1 MRGIQQYVLIFFLF
15 CMPLIIHSQEFA
27 YKEKKGFRSE
37 ESNPFDV
44 QFSPFR
50 NYFAITYS
58 NNTIEVYDKNWR
70 KVFEHQGNPESYAGE
85 ISFSPDEEYLAF
97 SKYKSRND
105 VAILSLTDMNI
116 VAVLTGQSSF
126 INDLVYSHNGK
137 YLATASYD
145 KSVWIWDVHGS
156 DYQVLDRF
164 EDHSSEVQSLA
175 FSFDDK
181 LLASCANDSRIHI
194 YAYES
199 GTYKLYNTIEGGRG
213 FIYQVLFQPGS
224 YNLISANSDYI
235 YFWNQKNK
243 HYEKS
248 DSLKGNFQYGGLAY
262 SPTGDFLAAPYYREV
277 RIWKKDHGTFRE
289 MESIYRHTAN
299 VFKLSFSEDG
309 QFLCS
314 SSADKTA
321 YIWEVSG
328 VDPSLRSRVAKYMFN
343 ELTLAQ
349 KRMLLPEFLLGI
361 KKKIDPKLL
370 LPKDEFETT
379 ESFNNRRQELAETS
393 LSFLQE
399 YMEKVYNIS
408 PAPGGNIKIPIQGII
423 GYNADRQIYKI
434 RFMETEAG
442 VSIPLEAARQ
452 FKNSWKKAHILAW
465 KVKDKGE
472 IAFSYEDFKLVHP
485 VSGKKYPLIP
495 LENPFL
501 LKNGESGID
510 ERRMVDTGLSGSAGS
525 EVMEGQKVTRALLF
539 ATNIYDSYSE
549 LINPVVDASSL
560 SAEFINNY
568 KVIVE
573 LVENPSLNETVKKI
587 REYAKMKYTSQDQ
600 LFIFFAGHGTYDR
613 IFKEGYVISK
623 DSKSSDETKTSY
635 LSHSNL
641 RTMINNIP
649 CDHVFLVMDVCF
661 GGTFDPLIASSHRGA
676 AMYEEIS
683 TEDFIE
689 RKSKYKTRLYLTS
702 GGNEYVP
709 DGRPGHHSPFMR
721 KFLEALRNYG
731 GGDGIVTVNEI
742 LPYIEKV
749 EPQPRY
755 GEFGDN
761 EPGSDFL
768 FVVRK

>member
-1 MRGIQQYVLIFFLF
+1 MPFLI
-15 CMPLIIHSQEFA
+15 HAQEFA
-27 YKEKKGFRSE
+27 YKEKRGFRPQD
-37 ESNPFDV
+37 SNPFDL

-50 NYFAITYS
+50 NYFAITYA

-70 KVFEHQGNPESYAGE
+70 KVFEHQGNPESFAGD

-97 SKYKSRND
+97 SKYKSKND
-105 VAILSLTDMNI
+105 VAILNLSNMNI

-126 INDLVYSHNGK
+126 INDLIYSHNGK

-145 KSVWIWDVHGS
+145 KSVWIWDVKGS
-156 DYQVLDRF
+156 DYQVLNRF

-181 LLASCANDSRIHI
+181 FLASCANDSRIQI

-199 GTYKLYNTIEGGRG
+199 GSYKLYNTIEGGRG
-213 FIYQVLFQPGS
+213 FIYQVMFQPGS

-248 DSLKGNFQYGGLAY
+248 DSLKGNFQYGGLAF
-262 SPTGDFLAAPYYREV
+262 SPTGDFLAAPYYRDV

-299 VFKLSFSEDG
+299 VFKISFSEDG

-328 VDPSLRSRVAKYMFN
+328 VNPSLRSSVAKYMYN

-349 KRMLLPEFLLGI
+349 KRMLVPEVLLEI
-361 KKKIDPKLL
+361 NKKLDPKLL

-379 ESFNNRRQELAETS
+379 ESYNNRRQELAETS

-399 YMEKVYNIS
+399 YMEKEYNIS
-408 PAPGGNIKIPIQGII
+408 PAPGGNVKIPVQGII

-442 VSIPLEAARQ
+442 VNIPVEAARQ

-485 VSGKKYPLIP
+485 VSGKKYLLIP

-501 LKNGESGID
+501 LKSGESDID
-510 ERRMVDTGLSGSAGS
+510 ERRMVDPGPSGSTDGK
-525 EVMEGQKVTRALLF
+525 VLEGQKVTRALLF
-539 ATNIYDSYSE
+539 ATNVYDSYTE

-560 SAEFINNY
+560 SAEFANNY

-573 LVENPSLNETVKKI
+573 LVENPTLNETVKKI
-587 REYAKMKYTSQDQ
+587 REYATMKYTPQDQ
-600 LFIFFAGHGTYDR
+600 LFIFFAGHGIYDR

-661 GGTFDPLIASSHRGA
+661 GGTFDPLIADSHRGA
-676 AMYEEIS
+676 GMYEEIS
-683 TEDFIE
+683 TEDFVE

-742 LPYIEKV
+742 LPYVEKV

-768 FVVRK
+768 FLVRK

>member
-1 MRGIQQYVLIFFLF
+1 MPFLI
-15 CMPLIIHSQEFA
+15 HAQEFA

-70 KVFEHQGNPESYAGE
+70 KVFEHQGNPVSFAGT

-97 SKYKSRND
+97 SRYKSTND
-105 VAILSLTDMNI
+105 IAILSLIDMNI

-126 INDLVYSHNGK
+126 ITDLIYSHNGK
-137 YLATASYD
+137 YFASASYD
-145 KSVWIWDVHGS
+145 KSVWIWNVQGS
-156 DYQVLDRF
+156 DYRVLHKF
-164 EDHSSEVQSLA
+164 EDHSSAVRALT

-181 LLASCANDSRIHI
+181 FLASCADEKRIHI
-194 YAYES
+194 YAYENGS
-199 GTYKLYNTIEGGRG
+199 YNLLNSIEGGRG
-213 FIYQVLFQPGS
+213 YIEQVLFQPGS
-224 YNLISANSDYI
+224 YILLSVNSGYI

-243 HYEKS
+243 NYEKI
-248 DSLKGNFQYGGLAY
+248 DSLKGYFQDGGLAF
-262 SPTGDFLAAPYYREV
+262 SPTGDFLAAPSSRVV
-277 RIWKKDHGTFRE
+277 RIWKEDRGTYRE
-289 MESIYRHTAN
+289 VESIYRHIDN

-314 SSADKTA
+314 SSSDKTA

-328 VDPSLRSRVAKYMFN
+328 VDPSLRSSLAKYMFN

-349 KRMLLPEFLLGI
+349 KRMLIPGI
-361 KKKIDPKLL
+361 IAEINENLDPKLL
-370 LPKDEFETT
+370 QPKDEFETT
-379 ESFNNRRQELAETS
+379 ESYDLRRQELAETS

-399 YMEKVYNIS
+399 YMEKAYDIH
-408 PAPGGNIKIPIQGII
+408 PAPGGNVKIPIQDII

-442 VSIPLEAARQ
+442 VNIPVEAARQ
-452 FKNSWKKAHILAW
+452 FKNSWKKAYILAW

-501 LKNGESGID
+501 LKSEESID
-510 ERRMVDTGLSGSAGS
+510 ERKMVDPGSNSGSVEA
-525 EVMEGQKVTRALLF
+525 VEGQRVTRALLF
-539 ATNIYDSYSE
+539 ATNVYDSFTE
-549 LINPVVDASSL
+549 LVNPVVDASSL
-560 SAEFINNY
+560 LAEFTNNY
-568 KVIVE
+568 KAIVE
-573 LVENPSLNETVKKI
+573 LVENPTLNETVKKI
-587 REYAKMKYTSQDQ
+587 REYATMKYTPQDQ
-600 LFIFFAGHGTYDR
+600 LFIFFAGHGIYDR

-623 DSKSSDETKTSY
+623 DSKSNDETKTSY

-676 AMYEEIS
+676 VMYEDIS
-683 TEDFIE
+683 TENFIE

-742 LPYIEKV
+742 LSYVEKV
-749 EPQPRY
+749 EPQPRF

-768 FVVRK
+768 FILKKEY

>member
-1 MRGIQQYVLIFFLF
+1 MRGIQKYVLIFFLF
-15 CMPLIIHSQEFA
+15 CMPFLIHAQEFA

-70 KVFEHQGNPESYAGE
+70 KVFEHQGNPVSFAGT

-97 SKYKSRND
+97 SRYKSTND
-105 VAILSLTDMNI
+105 IAILSLIDMNI

-126 INDLVYSHNGK
+126 ITDLIYSHNGK
-137 YLATASYD
+137 YFASASYD
-145 KSVWIWDVHGS
+145 KSVWIWNVQGS
-156 DYQVLDRF
+156 DYRVLHKF
-164 EDHSSEVQSLA
+164 EDHSSAVRALT

-181 LLASCANDSRIHI
+181 FLASCADEKRIHI
-194 YAYES
+194 YAYENGS
-199 GTYKLYNTIEGGRG
+199 YNLLNSIEGGRG
-213 FIYQVLFQPGS
+213 YIEQVLFQPGS
-224 YNLISANSDYI
+224 YILLSVNSGYI

-243 HYEKS
+243 NYEKI
-248 DSLKGNFQYGGLAY
+248 DSLKGYFQDGGLAF
-262 SPTGDFLAAPYYREV
+262 SPTGDFLAAPSSRVV
-277 RIWKKDHGTFRE
+277 RIWKEDRGTYRE
-289 MESIYRHTAN
+289 VESIYRHIDN

-314 SSADKTA
+314 SSSDKTA

-328 VDPSLRSRVAKYMFN
+328 VDPSLRSSLAKYMFN

-349 KRMLLPEFLLGI
+349 KRMLIPGI
-361 KKKIDPKLL
+361 IAEINENLDPKLL
-370 LPKDEFETT
+370 QPKDEFETT
-379 ESFNNRRQELAETS
+379 ESYDLRRQELAETS

-399 YMEKVYNIS
+399 YMEKAYDIH
-408 PAPGGNIKIPIQGII
+408 PAPGGNVKIPIQDII

-442 VSIPLEAARQ
+442 VNIPVEAARQ
-452 FKNSWKKAHILAW
+452 FKNSWKKAYILAW

-501 LKNGESGID
+501 LKSEESID
-510 ERRMVDTGLSGSAGS
+510 ERKMVDPGSNSGSVEA
-525 EVMEGQKVTRALLF
+525 VEGQRVTRALLF
-539 ATNIYDSYSE
+539 ATNVYDSFTE
-549 LINPVVDASSL
+549 LVNPVVDASSL
-560 SAEFINNY
+560 LAEFTNNY
-568 KVIVE
+568 KAIVE
-573 LVENPSLNETVKKI
+573 LVENPTLNETVKKI
-587 REYAKMKYTSQDQ
+587 REYATMKYTPQDQ
-600 LFIFFAGHGTYDR
+600 LFIFFAGHGIYDR

-623 DSKSSDETKTSY
+623 DSKSNDETKTSY

-676 AMYEEIS
+676 VMYEDIS
-683 TEDFIE
+683 TENFIE

-742 LPYIEKV
+742 LSYVEKV
-749 EPQPRY
+749 EPQPRF

-768 FVVRK
+768 FILKKEY

>member
-1 MRGIQQYVLIFFLF
+1 MKGIPKYILIFFLF
-15 CMPLIIHSQEFA
+15 YMPFLAHAQEFA
-27 YKEKKGFRSE
+27 YKEKKGFRSQD
-37 ESNPFDV
+37 SYVFDA

-50 NYFAITYS
+50 NYFAISYG
-58 NNTIEVYDKNWR
+58 NNTLEVYDRNWR
-70 KVFEHQGNPESYAGE
+70 KVFEHQGNPESYSGR
-85 ISFSPDEEYLAF
+85 ISFSPDEEYMAF
-97 SKYKSRND
+97 SRYKSTND
-105 VAILSLTDMNI
+105 VAILSLSDMNV
-116 VAVLTGQSSF
+116 VAVLTGQSSY
-126 INDLVYSHNGK
+126 ITDVIYSNNGNF
-137 YLATASYD
+137 LATASYD
-145 KSVWIWDVHGS
+145 KSVRIWSVQGS
-156 DYQVLDRF
+156 DYQVLHQF
-164 EDHSSEVQSLA
+164 KDHSSAVRSLT

-181 LLASCANDSRIHI
+181 LLASCGDEKRIHI
-194 YAYES
+194 YTYDNKS
-199 GTYKLYNTIEGGRG
+199 YKLYNSIEGGRG
-213 FIYQVLFQPGS
+213 YIDQVLFQPGS
-224 YNLISANSDYI
+224 YNLISVNSDYI

-248 DSLKGNFQYGGLAY
+248 DSLKGYYRDGGLAF
-262 SPTGDFLAAPYYREV
+262 SPTGDFLAAPSSKVV
-277 RIWKKDHGTFRE
+277 RIWKEDHGAYRE
-289 MESIYRHTAN
+289 MESIYRHTDN

-314 SSADKTA
+314 SSSDKTA
-321 YIWEVSG
+321 YIWTVSG
-328 VDPSLRSRVAKYMFN
+328 VDPSLRSSVAKYMFN

-349 KRMLLPEFLLGI
+349 KRMLLPEVLLEI
-361 KKKIDPKLL
+361 NKKLDPKLL

-379 ESFNNRRQELAETS
+379 ESYNNRRRELAETS

-399 YMEKVYNIS
+399 YMEKAYNIS
-408 PAPGGNIKIPIQGII
+408 SAPGGNVKIPIQGII

-485 VSGKKYPLIP
+485 VSGKRYPLIP

-501 LKNGESGID
+501 LKNGEFGID
-510 ERRMVDTGLSGSAGS
+510 ERRMGDPGSSGSPDG
-525 EVMEGQKVTRALLF
+525 EVVEGQKVTRALLF
-539 ATNIYDSYSE
+539 ATNVYDSYSE

-560 SAEFINNY
+560 SAEFANNY

-573 LVENPSLNETVKKI
+573 LVENPTLNETVKKI
-587 REYAKMKYTSQDQ
+587 REYATMKYTPQDQ
-600 LFIFFAGHGTYDR
+600 LFIFFAGHGIYDR

-676 AMYEEIS
+676 RMYEEIS

-742 LPYIEKV
+742 LPYVEKV
-749 EPQPRY
+749 DPQPRY

>member
-1 MRGIQQYVLIFFLF
+1 MKGIAKYILMFFLF
-15 CMPLIIHSQEFA
+15 CVPFLIHAQEFA
-27 YKEKKGFRSE
+27 YKEKKGFRSQ
-37 ESNPFDV
+37 ESYILDV

-50 NYFAITYS
+50 NYFAITYG
-58 NNTIEVYDKNWR
+58 NNTIEVYDRNWR
-70 KVFEHQGNPESYAGE
+70 KVFEHQGNPESYAGD
-85 ISFSPDEEYLAF
+85 IRFSPDEEYLAF
-97 SKYKSRND
+97 SRYKSSND
-105 VAILSLTDMNI
+105 VAILSLSDMNV
-116 VAVLTGQSSF
+116 VAILTGQSSY
-126 INDLVYSHNGK
+126 ITDLIYSHNGDF
-137 YLATASYD
+137 LATASYD
-145 KSVWIWDVHGS
+145 KSIRIWSVQGS
-156 DYQVLDRF
+156 DYQVLHQF
-164 EDHSSEVQSLA
+164 EDHSSAVRSLT

-181 LLASCANDSRIHI
+181 FLASCGDEKRIHI
-194 YAYES
+194 YAYENGS
-199 GTYKLYNTIEGGRG
+199 HKLYDIIEAGRG
-213 FIYQVLFQPGS
+213 YIEQVLFQPGS
-224 YNLISANSDYI
+224 YNLLSVNSGYI

-243 HYEKS
+243 HYEKT
-248 DSLKGNFQYGGLAY
+248 DSLKGYFRSGGLAF
-262 SPTGDFLAAPYYREV
+262 SPTGDFLAAPSSKVV
-277 RIWKKDHGTFRE
+277 RIWKEDHGTFRE
-289 MESIYRHTAN
+289 VESIYRHTDN
-299 VFKLSFSEDG
+299 ILKLSFSEDG

-314 SSADKTA
+314 SSSDKTA

-328 VDPSLRSRVAKYMFN
+328 VNPSLRSLVAEYLFN
-343 ELTLAQ
+343 DLTLAQ
-349 KRMLLPEFLLGI
+349 KRMFLPGVLAEINEKL
-361 KKKIDPKLL
+361 DPKLL

-379 ESFNNRRQELAETS
+379 ESYNKRRQELAETS
-393 LSFLQE
+393 LSLLQE
-399 YMEKVYNIS
+399 YMEKAYNIS
-408 PAPGGNIKIPIQGII
+408 PASGGNVKIPIQGII

-442 VSIPLEAARQ
+442 VSIPLEAAKQ

-501 LKNGESGID
+501 LKNGESGFD
-510 ERRMVDTGLSGSAGS
+510 ERRKVDPSPSGSPGG
-525 EVMEGQKVTRALLF
+525 EVVEGQKVTRALLF
-539 ATNIYDSYSE
+539 ATNVYDSFSE

-560 SAEFINNY
+560 SAEFANNY

-573 LVENPSLNETVKKI
+573 LVENPTLNETVKKI
-587 REYAKMKYTSQDQ
+587 REYATMKYTPQDQ
-600 LFIFFAGHGTYDR
+600 LFIFFAGHGIYDR

-721 KFLEALRNYG
+721 KFLEAMRNYG

-742 LPYIEKV
+742 LPYVEKV

-768 FVVRK
+768 FVVKK

>member
-1 MRGIQQYVLIFFLF
+1 MPFLIYA
-15 CMPLIIHSQEFA
+15 QEFA
-27 YKEKKGFRSE
+27 YKEKKGFRLQD
-37 ESNPFDV
+37 SNPFDL

-70 KVFEHQGNPESYAGE
+70 KVFEHQGNPESHAGT

-97 SKYKSRND
+97 SKYKSKSD
-105 VAILSLTDMNI
+105 VAILSLSDMN
-116 VAVLTGQSSF
+116 VVTVLKGQLFS
-126 INDLVYSHNGK
+126 INDLIYSHNGR
-137 YLATASYD
+137 YLAIASYD
-145 KSVWIWDVHGS
+145 KSVWIWHVQGS
-156 DYQVLDRF
+156 DYQVLHRF
-164 EDHSSEVQSLA
+164 EDHSSVVQSVA

-181 LLASCANDSRIHI
+181 LLATCANDSRIHI
-194 YAYES
+194 YAYNDGS
-199 GTYKLYNTIEGGRG
+199 YKLHNTIEDGRG
-213 FIYQVLFQPGS
+213 FIYQVMFNPGS
-224 YNLISANSDYI
+224 YNLITVNSEYI

-243 HYEKS
+243 YYEKS
-248 DSLKGNFQYGGLAY
+248 DSLKGNYQGGGLAS
-262 SPTGDFLAAPYYREV
+262 SPTGDFLAAPYNRVV
-277 RIWKKDHGTFRE
+277 RIWKKDHGTYRE

-314 SSADKTA
+314 SSSDKTA

-328 VDPSLRSRVAKYMFN
+328 VDPSLRSSLAKYMFN

-349 KRMLLPEFLLGI
+349 KRMLIPEVLAEINENLDPELLQ
-361 KKKIDPKLL
+361 
-370 LPKDEFETT
+370 PKDEFETT
-379 ESFNNRRQELAETS
+379 ESYDLRRQELAETS

-399 YMEKVYNIS
+399 YMEKAYDIH
-408 PAPGGNIKIPIQGII
+408 PAPGGNVKIPIQNII

-442 VSIPLEAARQ
+442 VNIPVEAARQ
-452 FKNSWKKAHILAW
+452 FKKSWKKAYILAW

-501 LKNGESGID
+501 LKNGESID
-510 ERRMVDTGLSGSAGS
+510 ERKMLDPDSNSGSVEA
-525 EVMEGQKVTRALLF
+525 VEGQRVTRALLF
-539 ATNIYDSYSE
+539 ATNVYDSFTE

-560 SAEFINNY
+560 SAEFTNNY
-568 KVIVE
+568 KAIVE
-573 LVENPSLNETVKKI
+573 LVENPTLNETVKKI
-587 REYAKMKYTSQDQ
+587 REYATMKYTPQDQ
-600 LFIFFAGHGTYDR
+600 LFIFFAGHGIYDR

-623 DSKSSDETKTSY
+623 DSKSNDETKTSY

-676 AMYEEIS
+676 VMYEDIS

-742 LPYIEKV
+742 LSYVEKV

-768 FVVRK
+768 FILKKE

>member
-1 MRGIQQYVLIFFLF
+1 
-15 CMPLIIHSQEFA
+15 MPLIIHSQEFA

-70 KVFEHQGNPESYAGE
+70 KVFEHQGNPESYAGD

-277 RIWKKDHGTFRE
+277 RIWKMDHGTFRE

-573 LVENPSLNETVKKI
+573 LVENPTLNETVKKI

>member
-1 MRGIQQYVLIFFLF
+1 MRGIQKYILGIFIL
-15 CMPLIIHSQEFA
+15 CMPFLIYAQEFA
-27 YKEKKGFRSE
+27 YKEKKGFRSQD
-37 ESNPFDV
+37 SYILDA

-50 NYFAITYS
+50 NYFAITYG
-58 NNTIEVYDKNWR
+58 NNTIEIYDKNWR
-70 KVFEHQGNPESYAGE
+70 KVFEHQGNPESFAGD
-85 ISFSPDEEYLAF
+85 IRFSPDEEYLAF
-97 SKYKSRND
+97 SRYKSTND
-105 VAILSLTDMNI
+105 IAILSLKDMNV

-126 INDLVYSHNGK
+126 ITDLIYSHNGK
-137 YLATASYD
+137 YFASASYD
-145 KSVWIWDVHGS
+145 KSVWIWNVQES
-156 DYQVLDRF
+156 DYRVIHKFD
-164 EDHSSEVQSLA
+164 DHSSAVRALT

-181 LLASCANDSRIHI
+181 FLASCGDEKRIHI
-194 YAYES
+194 YEYENGS
-199 GTYKLYNTIEGGRG
+199 YKLYNVFETGRG
-213 FIYQVLFQPGS
+213 YIEQVMFQPGS
-224 YNLISANSDYI
+224 YVLVSVNSGYI

-243 HYEKS
+243 NYEKI
-248 DSLKGNFQYGGLAY
+248 DSLKGYFQDGGLAF
-262 SPTGDFLAAPYYREV
+262 SPTGDFLAVPSSKVV
-277 RIWKKDHGTFRE
+277 RIWKKDHETYRE
-289 MESIYRHTAN
+289 MESIYRHTDN

-314 SSADKTA
+314 SSSDKTA

-328 VDPSLRSRVAKYMFN
+328 VDPSLRSSVAKYMYN

-349 KRMLLPEFLLGI
+349 KRMLLPEFLSGI
-361 KKKIDPKLL
+361 NKRLDPKLL

-379 ESFNNRRQELAETS
+379 ESYNNRRQELAETS

-399 YMEKVYNIS
+399 YMEKEYNIS
-408 PAPGGNIKIPIQGII
+408 PAPGGNVKIPVQGII

-452 FKNSWKKAHILAW
+452 FKNSWKKAHILVW

-501 LKNGESGID
+501 LKNGESDID
-510 ERRMVDTGLSGSAGS
+510 ERRKVDPGASGSSGN
-525 EVMEGQKVTRALLF
+525 EVVEGQRVTRALLF
-539 ATNIYDSYSE
+539 ATNVYDSYSD

-560 SAEFINNY
+560 SAEFVNNY

-573 LVENPSLNETVKKI
+573 LVENPTLNETVKKI
-587 REYAKMKYTSQDQ
+587 REYAKMKYTPQDQ

-661 GGTFDPLIASSHRGA
+661 GGTFDPLIAGSHRGA
-676 AMYEEIS
+676 GMYEEIS

-731 GGDGIVTVNEI
+731 GLDGIVTVNEI

-768 FVVRK
+768 LVVKK